1 MNSPVYDHFRLHI
14 SVDNFYLV
22 PYANE
27 ASTLVID
34 RVSNEINVERGVF
47 NIPPTTNKS
56 KEIFGVFGIITL
68 LNGPNLIVITKR
80 ERIGLVHGSEIWRA
94 AEFDILPYKTSK
106 ASLNESQKADLDV
119 YISMLQT
126 ALDTPSFY
134 YSSTYDLTHSVQRI
148 SLADPNFHGL
158 DLCLRADQR
167 FVWNSHA
174 LSSMM
179 EQTELLPFC
188 LPIMHGMI
196 KIVSCFVRGR
206 TFDLMLISRRSNK
219 RAGTRYNVR
228 GVNENGDVA
237 NFVETEQI
245 VFYHH
250 NICSIV
256 QTRGSIPLIWNQFAN
271 IKYKPPIGLS
281 NEWSLMQNYFNRHIQ
296 DQIMHYDKQYLLNLV
311 NQHGSENLLAMAF
324 GKAVEDFR
332 GTVPNKREYL
342 LYEAFDFHHHCG
354 RNKWHN
360 LNILMRQ
367 IELSQT
373 EFGFFMMVPKM
384 AHHKITKGFE
394 CSTANSHVVM
404 KQSGVFRTNCMDC
417 LDRTNVVQSMIA
429 KRSLQTQLR
438 QLGILD
444 ASQTVEQQLSL
455 NKTMRNIW
463 ADNADA
469 CSVQYAGTGALKTD
483 FTRTGKRT
491 IMGMLQDGVNSMVR
505 YWKNNFMDG
514 KRQDSID
521 LLLGNFVVTEQVTSP
536 FRDQLDNFKK
546 RGISVGIFYGV
557 TFAIVMFKM
566 MNATGILTQFTSILF
581 LAAVTWTIFYWVVQN
596 GTKYVN
602 CPLLFH
608 SKQKSE

>member
-1 MNSPVYDHFRLHI
+1 MISQVYDHCRLHI

-34 RVSNEINVERGVF
+34 RISNEMNVEKGVF

-68 LNGPNLIVITKR
+68 LNGPNLVVVTKR

-94 AEFDILPYKTSK
+94 SEFDILPYKASR

-119 YISMLQT
+119 YLGMLRS

-134 YSSTYDLTHSVQRI
+134 YSPTYDLTHTVQRI

-179 EQTELLPFC
+179 EQSELLPFC

-250 NICSIV
+250 NICSLV

-281 NEWSLMQNYFNRHIQ
+281 EEWSLMQNLFNRHIQ

-311 NQHGSENLLAMAF
+311 NQTGSENQLAVAF
-324 GKAVEDFR
+324 TRAVEEFKQK
-332 GTVPNKREYL
+332 VPNKREEL

-373 EFGFFMMVPKM
+373 EFGFFMM
-384 AHHKITKGFE
+384 
-394 CSTANSHVVM
+394 ANSHVVM

-455 NKTMRNIW
+455 NATMRNIW

-491 IMGMLQDGVNSMVR
+491 FMGLLQDGVNSMVR

-521 LLLGNFVVTEQVTSP
+521 LLLGNFVVTEQVSSP
-536 FRDQLDNFKK
+536 FRNQLDNFKK
-546 RGISVGIFYGV
+546 RGISVGLFYGGV
-557 TFAIVMFKM
+557 FAFVMFKM
-566 MNATGILTQFTSILF
+566 MNATGMLQQFMSVL
-581 LAAVTWTIFYWVVQN
+581 LLVAVTWSLFLWVVKN
-596 GTKYVN
+596 GTDYVN
-602 CPLLFH
+602 SPLLFH
-608 SKQKSE
+608 SKQKTE